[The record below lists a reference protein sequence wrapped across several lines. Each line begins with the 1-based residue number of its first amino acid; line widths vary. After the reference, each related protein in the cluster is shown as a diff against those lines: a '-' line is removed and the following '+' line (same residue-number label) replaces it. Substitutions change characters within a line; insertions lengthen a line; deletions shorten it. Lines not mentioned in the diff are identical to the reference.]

1 MVKKIIPIRQETVVK
16 NRKKWF
22 LTHAISMAEKASKDW
37 GRSIYRLPNGVYAI
51 RDKRVK

>member
-1 MVKKIIPIRQETVVK
+1 MTKKIIPIRAETI
-16 NRKKWF
+16 NRNRNKWF